1 MKHSDQVTNNI
12 VDGKNVFNQP
22 VKNNLTTYD
31 SIKKLQQV
39 KEMITQ
45 LVVCWTIIISKTI
58 IK

>member
-1 MKHSDQVTNNI
+1 MIDEQNIFDQSVR
-12 VDGKNVFNQP
+12 KN
-22 VKNNLTTYD
+22 LITYD

-58 IK
+58 IR

>member
-1 MKHSDQVTNNI
+1 MKHSDQVTNNT

-31 SIKKLQQV
+31 SIEKLQQV

-45 LVVCWTIIISKTI
+45 LVVCWTIIISKAI

>member
-12 VDGKNVFNQP
+12 VNGKNVFNQP

>member
-1 MKHSDQVTNNI
+1 MKHSYQVTNNI

-39 KEMITQ
+39 KEMITK
-45 LVVCWTIIISKTI
+45 LVVCWTIIISETI